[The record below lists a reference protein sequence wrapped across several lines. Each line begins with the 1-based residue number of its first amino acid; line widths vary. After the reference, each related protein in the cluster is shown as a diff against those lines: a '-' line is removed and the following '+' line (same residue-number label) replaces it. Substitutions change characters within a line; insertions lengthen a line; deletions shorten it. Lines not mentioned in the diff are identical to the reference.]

1 MKKIYILLLSFL
13 TLCSCEEQKITG
25 ALFSKSFLQGFI
37 DIKEIASGNIS
48 NNDELYF
55 MFQGDNIARGHWR
68 TPTYHLQAQWQEYQ
82 PLAYTR
88 LYPIHPAGVH
98 ISIGRFVK
106 RSKKD

>member
-1 MKKIYILLLSFL
+1 MKIILILLSLL

-55 MFQGDNIARGHWR
+55 MFQGENIARGN
-68 TPTYHLQAQWQEYQ
+68 
-82 PLAYTR
+82 PLYDELCTNMVMSAIIAIWFLSLIR
-88 LYPIHPAGVH
+88 A
-98 ISIGRFVK
+98 
-106 RSKKD
+106 